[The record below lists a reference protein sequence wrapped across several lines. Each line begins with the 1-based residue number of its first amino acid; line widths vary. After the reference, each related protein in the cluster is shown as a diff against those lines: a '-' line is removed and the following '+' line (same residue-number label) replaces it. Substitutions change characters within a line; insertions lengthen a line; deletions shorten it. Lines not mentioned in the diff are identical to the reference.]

1 MSEDT
6 NERKAKVPE
15 TVAGE
20 GSGPNESLLG
30 RKTRQVSEGLVI
42 GAGVHE
48 FFEAVVTQALA
59 HRADRPGPVVEHYLV
74 GLLEDAA
81 AGEAHLGAA
90 VDAPLALALA
100 AALAAPPA
108 VRFERLWR
116 LGDAILLVGG
126 LYQPHLSRVGLE
138 DGYVTAVGGRAYQA
152 ASALVTREAHGAL
165 VIEGAE
171 HDILGI
177 LARRFRE
184 LMLLLRDVA
193 DTLSV
198 QAARSSGDLVRL
210 LERWV
215 NGGSEHLGRLLRGQ
229 GLVLDIGVS

>member
-6 NERKAKVPE
+6 NEPRARVPE
-15 TVAGE
+15 IVVVEAAGLAE
-20 GSGPNESLLG
+20 PLVGEN
-30 RKTRQVSEGLVI
+30 TRQGPDGLVI
-42 GAGVHE
+42 GGGVHE
-48 FFEAVVTQALA
+48 FFEAAVAQALV
-59 HRADRPGPVVEHYLV
+59 HRADRPGPALEHYLV

-81 AGEAHLGAA
+81 AGETYLGAA

-100 AALAAPPA
+100 AALDAPPA

-165 VIEGAE
+165 VIDGAE
-171 HDILGI
+171 HDILGV

-215 NGGSEHLGRLLRGQ
+215 SGGSEHLGRLLRGQ